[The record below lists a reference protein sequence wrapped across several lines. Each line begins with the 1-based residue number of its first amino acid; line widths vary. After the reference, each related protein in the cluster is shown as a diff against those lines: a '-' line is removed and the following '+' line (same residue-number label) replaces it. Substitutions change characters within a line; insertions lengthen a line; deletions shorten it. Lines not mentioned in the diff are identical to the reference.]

1 MTEDSEID
9 TYLTISKNNFSI
21 YLFDKKKMKTV
32 YKEELNFEENTKD
45 LEFKNLSKFLD
56 ENIFK
61 VEKLLGNFINN
72 IFVVLD
78 TDKIFNVNMSL
89 KKKNY
94 DQVIKLKT
102 LETIL
107 TEAKDLFNQ
116 NYKDYKIMHL
126 LINKYIF
133 DGKMLLNFVSDFKTD
148 LICLELNFICIPK
161 NLSLEISQTLDKYHI
176 QINRFLNQKYINNL
190 FLDKVIEPE
199 QKYFKILSGHNQNEV
214 NLVSKNSSKIG
225 FFEKFFQ
232 LFS

>member
-1 MTEDSEID
+1 
-9 TYLTISKNNFSI
+9 
-21 YLFDKKKMKTV
+21 
-32 YKEELNFEENTKD
+32 
-45 LEFKNLSKFLD
+45 
-56 ENIFK
+56 
-61 VEKLLGNFINN
+61 
-72 IFVVLD
+72 
-78 TDKIFNVNMSL
+78 
-89 KKKNY
+89 
-94 DQVIKLKT
+94 
-102 LETIL
+102 
-107 TEAKDLFNQ
+107 
-116 NYKDYKIMHL
+116 MHL